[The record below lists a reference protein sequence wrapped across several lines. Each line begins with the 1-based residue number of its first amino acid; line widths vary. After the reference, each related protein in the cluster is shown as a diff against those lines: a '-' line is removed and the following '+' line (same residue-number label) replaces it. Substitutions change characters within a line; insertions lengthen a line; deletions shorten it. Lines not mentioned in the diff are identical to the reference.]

1 MKKHL
6 PALAGFVLLTLV
18 LTFPISTR
26 IDSAIFHLVG
36 DPLLNSW
43 IWSWEVHSLFSGE
56 ATKFFDTN
64 IFFPHLNTLAYSELL
79 LPQLILAGPVILWS
93 RNPILAHNL
102 VLLASFIATAA
113 AIYFLALRLTGSRSA
128 AFVAGIVLAFCPF
141 MIYHVARV
149 QILFAAGI
157 PLTFLFLH
165 RWLEESKTSD
175 AVWMAVAYA
184 LQALGNVYYGI
195 YLTYFGGLYLV
206 VVFLKRRLWKRPRAW
221 RQLALA
227 GAIALALIAPFYR
240 HYLPLKREAALTRL
254 PGPPVPITAY
264 LAPSE
269 SNRFYGDALKSFGRT
284 EAHLFP
290 GFVAFGL
297 ALVAIGNRV
306 TWPATD
312 KDRQRYRRVQVIE
325 ALIAIDLV
333 LIVLISEGLEISRL
347 TGPLRF
353 RISTLGT
360 PIWILIVL
368 TALRGWVLRRWP
380 KRCRRL
386 LPTIERPALP
396 ILLVASF
403 WLSLGTGFFHLLYR
417 WLPGFDSLRG
427 VPRIHVM
434 FMLAV
439 ALLAAEGFSILRH
452 PFGGLQ
458 RRIVAACIPV
468 LILAEYFAAPIPV
481 VAAPERS
488 DFPAQHYWLAEQDPQ
503 TTFVAYPLRVRSEE
517 LRVYYSTLHWRRS
530 VNGYSGYEPPLYQ
543 EIVSLGLRFPTHQA
557 VEDFQALGVDYLI
570 VDLNEAM
577 AKRRPKLLARLVED
591 ENLLEVAD
599 LDGVRI
605 FSIRPP
611 SRPTDTQ
618 LDESCSSA
626 RVSGEDLR
634 VTASTYPHLTD
645 RIHDGRRDATWQA
658 PMQPEEWI
666 EVELDRE
673 LPICALEV
681 DLGGHARS
689 YPRGYRIEVS
699 QDGRLWEPIDSA
711 PEYRPAI
718 TDFLAPDKMGL
729 RFPLPTTPAR
739 WIRIVQTGSDP
750 RILWRVAELRVGL
763 KGPASSGR

>member
-18 LTFPISTR
+18 LTFPIFIR

-43 IWSWEVHSLFSGE
+43 IWSWEVHSLSTGT
-56 ATKFFDTN
+56 ATNFFDTN

-113 AIYFLALRLTGSRSA
+113 AVYLLALRLTGSRSA

-149 QILFAAGI
+149 QIAFAAGI
-157 PLTFLFLH
+157 PVTFLFLH

-175 AVWMAVAYA
+175 AVWMAVTYA

-195 YLTYFGGLYLV
+195 YLTYFGGLYFV
-206 VVFLKRRLWKRPRAW
+206 VMFLKRRLWRQPRALK
-221 RQLALA
+221 QLALA
-227 GAIALALIAPFYR
+227 GVVALALIAPFYW
-240 HYLPLKREAALTRL
+240 HYLPLKREAALSRL
-254 PGPPVPITAY
+254 PGPPIPITAY

-269 SNRFYGDALKSFGRT
+269 SNRLYGETLKSFGRT

-297 ALVAIGNRV
+297 ALLAIGSRV
-306 TWPATD
+306 KWPETD
-312 KDRQRYRRVQVIE
+312 RARQRYRRVQIIE
-325 ALIAIDLV
+325 ALIVIDLV
-333 LIVLISEGLEISRL
+333 LIVLISEGREFEGLS
-347 TGPLRF
+347 GPLRF

-368 TALRGWVLRRWP
+368 SVLRSWMLHRWP
-380 KRCRRL
+380 TRCRRL

-403 WLSLGTGFFHLLYR
+403 WLSLGTGFFHLFYR

-427 VPRIHVM
+427 VSRIHVM

-452 PFGGLQ
+452 RFGGPQ
-458 RRIVAACIPV
+458 GRIIAGCIPV
-468 LILAEYFAAPIPV
+468 LILAEYFAAPLPV

-503 TTFVAYPLRVRSEE
+503 TTFVAYPLRIRSEE

-543 EIVSLGLRFPTHQA
+543 EIVRLGQRFPTHQA

-577 AKRRPKLLARLVED
+577 AKRRRRLLARLQEN
-591 ENLLEVAD
+591 ENLIEVAD

-611 SRPTDTQ
+611 PRPADGPPG
-618 LDESCSSA
+618 DRCSDLEL
-626 RVSGEDLR
+626 SGEDLQVR
-634 VTASTYPHLTD
+634 TSTYTHLTE
-645 RIHDGRRDATWQA
+645 RLHDGRRNATWQA

-673 LPICALEV
+673 LPICALEI

-699 QDGRLWEPIDSA
+699 RDGTRWESIDSA
-711 PEYRPAI
+711 SEYRPTI
-718 TDFLAPDKMGL
+718 TDFVEPDKMIL
-729 RFPLPTTPAR
+729 RFAFPTTRGR
-739 WIRIVQTGSDP
+739 WIRIVQTGNDP
-750 RILWRVAELRVGL
+750 QILWRVAELRVETV
-763 KGPASSGR
+763 AVD